1 MVTQITPGKSFE
13 VHPYCANDANKA
25 SDKEES
31 VFFFHVSHQ
40 TRTSFPLLRTAED
53 GFWLQTRAC
62 FALKICFLY
71 HERKARGEKRR
82 EENCLQ
88 SETYFKGSSKNSPQN
103 LRWNELIK
111 RHTAINN
118 ATRGNNMKDFF
129 SSLYG
134 EKGKQEMRRHT
145 LGSAVNRIFGWT
157 LKLLV
162 KRISLV
168 FS

>member
-53 GFWLQTRAC
+53 GFWLQTQAR
-62 FALKICFLY
+62 FTLKIWFLY
-71 HERKARGEKRR
+71 HERKACGEKRR
-82 EENCLQ
+82 DENCLE

-103 LRWNELIK
+103 LR
-111 RHTAINN
+111 
-118 ATRGNNMKDFF
+118 
-129 SSLYG
+129 
-134 EKGKQEMRRHT
+134 
-145 LGSAVNRIFGWT
+145 
-157 LKLLV
+157 
-162 KRISLV
+162 
-168 FS
+168 